1 MFSTFSVSQ
10 TGLNASKYAIE
21 NVSNNQANAKTV
33 GYKKRV
39 ADLSE
44 IRLNGTNITGLG
56 VNFDGIS
63 RVTSQYMYDK
73 FMQESTKANYLDK
86 SSNML
91 GGIEKIFAET
101 DSSGFSVDLNRYFQ
115 SVESLRTNPSSE
127 VNRSYMKTQGAVI
140 VESLQNLYSSIEK
153 QAQIEK
159 VELKTDVKKVNQI
172 LKEIADVNVKI
183 EKYDPSVNDLLD
195 KRDLLELELSKFVD
209 VDINRDAGFYEIK
222 IGGVVAVSNNIF
234 HKEIEIEDRLT
245 PQIDKFNHIR
255 QNADGSSTVF
265 DSLKYNSDFTPKA
278 PYDVDDTITYR
289 LNNEFSVSVKIGESI
304 TGNWDGDPNTPDTT
318 MTVDNDNL
326 TRAFMVKIN
335 SDPNMSKLVTAHN
348 GEYTLDA
355 SGNKIPMY
363 PNSDNYLKIESNLP
377 GVDNEFTGRFSIER
391 KTGVNV
397 DGRETIYKNDKES
410 KIGQTDTVLTILD
423 QDLNLKSGSMRAQ
436 VENLSTSNPNNKF
449 QKYLDQLD
457 QFAQTLADVN
467 SSYIRVGEN
476 DYVYGRDASE
486 AHNTAPFPPNG
497 GDIVNMNLF
506 SGSSVKTL
514 KFDKNAVNDLNQQNL
529 DYLAT
534 LQWKD
539 NLSFKGGAQNP
550 NDVNSTSF
558 VEFYRNLKV
567 GVSTDKEEANYGFEV
582 QDAIANNL
590 GTAYNEVVKV
600 NSDDEMIDL
609 MKFQAAFSA
618 NAQVISAVDE
628 MIQTLLG
635 MKR

>member
-1 MFSTFSVSQ
+1 MFSTLSVSQ
-10 TGLNASKYAIE
+10 TGLNTSKYAIE
-21 NVSNNQANAKTV
+21 NVSNNQANRNTP

-44 IRLNGTNITGLG
+44 IRLNGVHITGQG
-56 VNFDGIS
+56 VNFGGIS

-159 VELKTDVKKVNQI
+159 VELKTDVNKVNQI

-222 IGGVVAVSNNIF
+222 IGGVAAVSNNIF

-265 DSLKYNSDFTPKA
+265 DSLKYNSDFTLKVA
-278 PYDVDDTITYR
+278 YDSNDTITYK

-377 GVDNEFTGRFSIER
+377 GVDNEFTGRISVER
-391 KTGVNV
+391 KTGTVVN
-397 DGRETIYKNDKES
+397 GRETIYKNDKES

-457 QFAQTLADVN
+457 QFAQTLSDTYSA
-467 SSYIRVGEN
+467 YIRVGSE
-476 DYVYGRDASE
+476 DYIYGKDASD
-486 AHNTAPFPPNG
+486 AYNPPFPQNV
-497 GDIVNMNLF
+497 GDIINLNLF

>member
-1 MFSTFSVSQ
+1 
-10 TGLNASKYAIE
+10 
-21 NVSNNQANAKTV
+21 
-33 GYKKRV
+33 
-39 ADLSE
+39 
-44 IRLNGTNITGLG
+44 
-56 VNFDGIS
+56 
-63 RVTSQYMYDK
+63 
-73 FMQESTKANYLDK
+73 
-86 SSNML
+86 
-91 GGIEKIFAET
+91 
-101 DSSGFSVDLNRYFQ
+101 
-115 SVESLRTNPSSE
+115 
-127 VNRSYMKTQGAVI
+127 MKTQGAVI

-159 VELKTDVKKVNQI
+159 VELKTDVNKVNQI

-278 PYDVDDTITYR
+278 PYDVDDTITYK

-391 KTGVNV
+391 KTGTDV

>member
-1 MFSTFSVSQ
+1 M
-10 TGLNASKYAIE
+10 
-21 NVSNNQANAKTV
+21 
-33 GYKKRV
+33 
-39 ADLSE
+39 
-44 IRLNGTNITGLG
+44 
-56 VNFDGIS
+56 
-63 RVTSQYMYDK
+63 
-73 FMQESTKANYLDK
+73 
-86 SSNML
+86 
-91 GGIEKIFAET
+91 
-101 DSSGFSVDLNRYFQ
+101 
-115 SVESLRTNPSSE
+115 
-127 VNRSYMKTQGAVI
+127 
-140 VESLQNLYSSIEK
+140 
-153 QAQIEK
+153 
-159 VELKTDVKKVNQI
+159 
-172 LKEIADVNVKI
+172 
-183 EKYDPSVNDLLD
+183 
-195 KRDLLELELSKFVD
+195 LELELSKFVD

-265 DSLKYNSDFTPKA
+265 DSLKYNSDFTAKA
-278 PYDVDDTITYR
+278 LYDVDDTITYK

-391 KTGVNV
+391 KTGTDV